1 MTDEAKRNIVITDK
15 THGLPYSKGLLAS
28 SLMSSGAP
36 PMEAFRVAE
45 MVEDSLRESE
55 AFEITSAE
63 LRQLAA
69 SLLASEV
76 GENYANSYLKWQA
89 VEELDAPLIILIGGA
104 TGVGKSTLATRLAVR
119 LGITRVTSTDAIRE
133 VFRAAFSEELMPTL
147 YASSYE
153 ADRMLRV
160 PVTKKANPLI
170 IGFQRQVATVAV
182 GMKALISRA
191 LEEGTDIIVEGAHVV
206 PGFLEGWDQE
216 FKEAVLV
223 PMVVAVSDGKLHRS
237 HFYRRAAQGFRRPLD
252 RYLGSFDKIRT
263 LQSYVKQLALER
275 GVPVLEAVDLDTT
288 LQEMVGIVLEKAL
301 VHGQARL
308 EEPPTLTVH
317 EGGRPYE
324 PMPEPG
330 AEEPAPPRR
339 GAAETASSRVRGW
352 QTTSG
357 RRRR

>member
-1 MTDEAKRNIVITDK
+1 
-15 THGLPYSKGLLAS
+15 
-28 SLMSSGAP
+28 
-36 PMEAFRVAE
+36 
-45 MVEDSLRESE
+45 
-55 AFEITSAE
+55 
-63 LRQLAA
+63 
-69 SLLASEV
+69 LLASEV
-76 GENYANSYLKWQA
+76 GEQYANSYLKWQA
-89 VEELDAPLIILIGGA
+89 VEELDAPLIILVGGA

-133 VFRAAFSEELMPTL
+133 VLRAAFSEELMPTL

-153 ADRMLRV
+153 ADSMLRV

-191 LEEGTDIIVEGAHVV
+191 MEEGTDIIVEGAHVV
-206 PGFLEGWDQE
+206 PGFLDGWEQE

-252 RYLGSFDKIRT
+252 RYLMSFDKIRT
-263 LQSYVKQLALER
+263 LQSYIKQLALER

-288 LQEMVGIVLEKAL
+288 LQEMVGIVLEKSL
-301 VHGQARL
+301 EHGQARL
-308 EEPPTLTVH
+308 QEPTLVPVT
-317 EGGRPYE
+317 GDGKRPFE

-330 AEEPAPPRR
+330 AEEPAPSKPRTPSTR
-339 GAAETASSRVRGW
+339 IRGW
-352 QTTSG
+352 QPLAG